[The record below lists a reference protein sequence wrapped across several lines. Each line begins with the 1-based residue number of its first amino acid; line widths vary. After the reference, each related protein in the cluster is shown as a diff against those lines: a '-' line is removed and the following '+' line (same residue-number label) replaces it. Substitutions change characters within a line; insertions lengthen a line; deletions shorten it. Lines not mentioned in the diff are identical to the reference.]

1 MSELPNGWVSTTIGE
16 INDYS
21 SGNIDPLKSP
31 EQVFELYSVPIYP
44 TGRPEH
50 LPGQDIGSTKQCVEP
65 GDVLLC
71 KINPRINRVWMVGP
85 KSELPQIGSSEWVVI
100 RQPLIHSSFLRYQL
114 SESSFRDKLCSEV
127 SGVGGSLTRAQPKKV
142 ATYPLVL
149 PPFAEQTRIAAK
161 LDELLAQV
169 DTLKARIDCI
179 PALLKRFRQSVLA
192 AAVSGRLTEEWRRTH
207 DIDEPEVSWKAI
219 ELVEI
224 SALVTSGSRG
234 WADYYASNGAIFI
247 RSQDINTDELDTS
260 ETAFVR
266 LPESSEGK
274 RTRVQ
279 VQDILITITGANVGK
294 VARVKQALPEAYVS
308 QHVALV
314 RLQRPELA
322 PFVDLYLKDVGS
334 GRKKLTELAYGGG
347 KPGLNLSNIRDLAFA
362 LPSLEEQTEIVL
374 RVEQLFAFAEQLEAK
389 VATAQARIDRLTQSI
404 LAKAF
409 RGELA
414 PQDPNDEPA
423 SLLLERIQAQ
433 RAAAP
438 KAKRG
443 RKASA

>member
-1 MSELPNGWVSTTIGE
+1 M
-16 INDYS
+16 
-21 SGNIDPLKSP
+21 
-31 EQVFELYSVPIYP
+31 
-44 TGRPEH
+44 
-50 LPGQDIGSTKQCVEP
+50 
-65 GDVLLC
+65 
-71 KINPRINRVWMVGP
+71 
-85 KSELPQIGSSEWVVI
+85 
-100 RQPLIHSSFLRYQL
+100 
-114 SESSFRDKLCSEV
+114 
-127 SGVGGSLTRAQPKKV
+127 
-142 ATYPLVL
+142 
-149 PPFAEQTRIAAK
+149 
-161 LDELLAQV
+161 
-169 DTLKARIDCI
+169 
-179 PALLKRFRQSVLA
+179 
-192 AAVSGRLTEEWRRTH
+192 
-207 DIDEPEVSWKAI
+207 
-219 ELVEI
+219 
-224 SALVTSGSRG
+224 
-234 WADYYASNGAIFI
+234 
-247 RSQDINTDELDTS
+247 
-260 ETAFVR
+260 
-266 LPESSEGK
+266 
-274 RTRVQ
+274 
-279 VQDILITITGANVGK
+279 
-294 VARVKQALPEAYVS
+294 
-308 QHVALV
+308 V

-322 PFVDLYLKDVGS
+322 PFVELYLKDVGS